1 MFIYVAI
8 KKMNTSRRLMFRF
21 VPFVFINDLRY
32 LFLRTRT
39 EITNERIFGDTKET
53 SVGLEKKKKK
63 KKYRRDFS
71 FRKKR
76 KKKKRRGKKERKKR
90 TICSILRWD
99 VIIPWT
105 VWKNAIQMECD
116 IRWECLGRRWR
127 EEKYKIRPYI
137 NIDLLGWRK
146 SLWEPQLS
154 SPITKRPLNTVK
166 QLMIND

>member
-1 MFIYVAI
+1 
-8 KKMNTSRRLMFRF
+8 MFRF

-76 KKKKRRGKKERKKR
+76 KKKKKEEERKK
-90 TICSILRWD
+90 
-99 VIIPWT
+99 
-105 VWKNAIQMECD
+105 
-116 IRWECLGRRWR
+116 
-127 EEKYKIRPYI
+127 EKK
-137 NIDLLGWRK
+137 
-146 SLWEPQLS
+146 EPFARYS
-154 SPITKRPLNTVK
+154 DG
-166 QLMIND
+166 M

>member
-76 KKKKRRGKKERKKR
+76 KKKKKKRKERKKK
-90 TICSILRWD
+90 
-99 VIIPWT
+99 
-105 VWKNAIQMECD
+105 KNH
-116 IRWECLGRRWR
+116 
-127 EEKYKIRPYI
+127 
-137 NIDLLGWRK
+137 LLDTPMGCN
-146 SLWEPQLS
+146 
-154 SPITKRPLNTVK
+154 NTVDRVEK
-166 QLMIND
+166 RDTDGM